1 MRIIAGTLKRR
12 TLKAPKGHLT
22 RPTSN
27 RAREAIFNLLFS
39 RIDLED
45 ADVLDL
51 FSGTGALGFEAL
63 SRGARTVTFVEIKPQ
78 VLAVSRDN
86 AEQLGVSED
95 CVFFRSDV
103 MDYLKAYQGPSFDL
117 VLADPPYELDA
128 LPDLPDRVLPLLHKE
143 GYFVLEHDRRHSFE
157 GHPSLDTSRS
167 YGRTIVSVFQN
178 KEPLS
183 TPS

>member
-1 MRIIAGTLKRR
+1 MRIIAGSLKRR
-12 TLKAPKGHLT
+12 TLKAPKGNLT

-39 RIDLED
+39 RIDLEET
-45 ADVLDL
+45 DVLDL

-63 SRGARTVTFVEIKPQ
+63 SRGARTVTFVELNAR
-78 VLAVSRDN
+78 VMAVSRDN
-86 AEQLGVSED
+86 AENLGVTED

-117 VLADPPYELDA
+117 VLADPPYELDG
-128 LPDLPDRVLPLLHKE
+128 LPVLPDRVLPLLKE
-143 GYFVLEHDRRHSFE
+143 DGYFVLEHDRRHSFE
-157 GHPSLDTSRS
+157 EHPQLETSRS

-178 KEPLS
+178 K
-183 TPS
+183 T